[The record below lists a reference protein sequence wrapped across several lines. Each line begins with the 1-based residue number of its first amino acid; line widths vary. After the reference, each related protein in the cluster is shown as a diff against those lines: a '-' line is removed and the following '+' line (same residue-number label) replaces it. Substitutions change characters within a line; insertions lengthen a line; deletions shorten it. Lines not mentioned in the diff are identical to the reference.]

1 MRERQQH
8 AAGLGEPGQR
18 KELENL
24 RRSLMAD
31 REGEPRE
38 PGGRQVKSEQRGH
51 LLQPE
56 D

>member
-24 RRSLMAD
+24 RRHLMAD
-31 REGEPRE
+31 GGEPRE